1 VNPTRPAAAP
11 PPFLPTS
18 ALSLELDGFVAVT
31 AAMHAGFAEARST
44 FECTLPQLDPNVGF
58 FVLAGIDPL
67 LDALERFKLKSDEL
81 VWLESIGAIDANS
94 KKRLTEMRF
103 SCDVDAAPEGSVVF
117 PGAPVLVIE
126 GPFWQAQIVS
136 AVVRAALGAPTLAAT
151 KAARCALAAD
161 GCEIIES
168 AAATMNRLGGNPQI
182 ARAAYV
188 GGASATTC
196 ALAARRYR
204 IPVRASLPLRYAHA
218 AGDEKIGFESW
229 LKASQDRAILRIDHR
244 NARESIDAAIAAVKE
259 RAQSS
264 SWHDQ
269 DVAIEIGG
277 GDLADLAALAIE
289 SFKNANLPEPVLVGS
304 GRHLDEFAI
313 ADYRTREA
321 PFSAFIVSCM
331 ELSKSGDGDW
341 NADFDLSAIERGG
354 QWAPR
359 MRVGK
364 NLATSSDPGRKV
376 ILRYVDADERPVAD
390 VACATNERIGSAK
403 DLKFVDR
410 ATGFPTRLKGAKSSA
425 PLLSNV
431 MRNGKRV
438 TAMEDARRI
447 RERVS
452 LSLSALHE
460 RFKRLRAPAIYPVGA
475 TASLASLKD
484 ELIADSRGS

>member
-1 VNPTRPAAAP
+1 MPAAP
-11 PPFLPTS
+11 PPFVPTS

-31 AAMHAGFAEARST
+31 ASMHAGFADARST
-44 FECTLPQLDPNVGF
+44 FECTLPELRPDVGF
-58 FVLAGIDPL
+58 LVLAGIDPL

-81 VWLESIGAIDANS
+81 AWLESIGAIDEQS
-94 KKRLTEMRF
+94 KKRLTDMRF

-117 PGAPVLVIE
+117 PGAPVLAIE
-126 GPFWQAQIVS
+126 GPYWQAQIVS
-136 AVVRAALGAPTLAAT
+136 AVVRAALSAPSLAAT

-182 ARAAYV
+182 ARAAFI

-196 ALAARRYR
+196 ALAARRYK

-218 AGDEKIGFESW
+218 ADSEKGGFESW

-244 NARESIDAAIAAVKE
+244 NARASIEAVIDAVKR

-277 GDLADLAALAIE
+277 GDLLELGILTLQL
-289 SFKNANLPEPVLVGS
+289 FKKAGLGEPVLVGS
-304 GRHLDEFAI
+304 GRHIDELAI
-313 ADYRTREA
+313 ADYRARNA
-321 PFSAFIVSCM
+321 PFSAFIVSS
-331 ELSKSGDGDW
+331 LDLDDASGDGDW
-341 NADFDLSAIERGG
+341 TADFDLSAIERGG
-354 QWAPR
+354 QWVPT
-359 MRVGK
+359 MRVGR
-364 NLATSSDPGRKV
+364 NLASSSDPGRKV
-376 ILRYVDADERPVAD
+376 ILRYLDAEERPVAD

-410 ATGFPTRLKGAKSSA
+410 ATGFPTRLKGATSSA
-425 PLLSNV
+425 PLLQNV

-438 TAMEDARRI
+438 TAMEDAQKI
-447 RERVS
+447 RARVS
-452 LSLSALHE
+452 TALSSLHE
-460 RFKRLRAPAIYPVGA
+460 RFRRLRSPATYPVGA
-475 TASLASLKD
+475 TAALATLKD
-484 ELIADSRGS
+484 QLIADARSF